1 MKKNPPGKL
10 AEFEVLSAV
19 LTGFSLSDIQGT
31 GLSDT
36 YLAKVEKI
44 TAEDQLE
51 ELFADFKRIGIDPM
65 VPLGQEQKMRVAA
78 LMEHDVF
85 VPLMQTIISIWYT
98 GQMPAP
104 DGSIISSR
112 AYIEGLIWRAIAAH
126 PMGAKQPGFGTWA
139 FPPDTF
145 TY

>member
-10 AEFEVLSAV
+10 AEFELLSAV

-31 GLSDT
+31 GLADT
-36 YLAKVEKI
+36 YLAKVETI
-44 TAEDQLE
+44 TAADHLE
-51 ELFADFKRIGIDPM
+51 ELLSDFMRIGIAPNE
-65 VPLGQEQKMRVAA
+65 PLGLEQKNRVAE
-78 LMEHDVF
+78 LMEHEVF
-85 VPLMQTIISIWYT
+85 GPIMQDIISIWYT

-104 DGSIISSR
+104 DGSVISSR
-112 AYIEGLIWRAIAAH
+112 AYIEGLVWRAIAAH

>member
-85 VPLMQTIISIWYT
+85 GPLMQTIISIWYT